1 LILKA
6 PSFYQ
11 DRLGTN
17 TGKAENKHDVSAGA
31 VFDGEGDYLT
41 IEDFNYEDDGD
52 FTISMW
58 ITKDDCKSQTE
69 AFEYLYS
76 HVQNTDGDHIQIDD
90 PMNSNINIY
99 VGCEKPGGA
108 GKNCLIGSIY
118 FPLCLC
124 PKPVLAK

>member
-1 LILKA
+1 
-6 PSFYQ
+6 
-11 DRLGTN
+11 
-17 TGKAENKHDVSAGA
+17 
-31 VFDGEGDYLT
+31 
-41 IEDFNYEDDGD
+41 
-52 FTISMW
+52 MW

-108 GKNCLIGSIY
+108 EKTALIGSIY
-118 FPLCLC
+118 FPSCLC
-124 PKPVLAK
+124 PEAVLAK